1 MSRLKNKNKF
11 KKIFYSWPV
20 FVLLLAIVLLV
31 ASGVWGVSKSERT
44 SCGKKDSSEERYD
57 KLEDKSDNLLSE
69 IESLKTEKGRE
80 SEIRDKFRVV
90 KEGEQLA
97 IILKSVD
104 DPECEVV
111 EENDGNL
118 WKKILDFLRD

>member
-44 SCGKKDSSEERYD
+44 SCGKRDSSEERYD

>member
-20 FVLLLAIVLLV
+20 FVLLLVIVLLV
-31 ASGVWGVSKSERT
+31 ANGVWGVGKSERT

>member
-20 FVLLLAIVLLV
+20 FVLLLVIVLLV
-31 ASGVWGVSKSERT
+31 ANGVWGVGKSERT

-118 WKKILDFLRD
+118 WKRILDFLRD